1 MKPVV
6 IAVWAITA
14 MARAIPVAAQGV
26 PGIIYAEQPTGIEM
40 ATYLAT
46 WPALEPEIHRLSAE
60 RAAVM
65 HELAQ
70 RAAQPGISAG
80 ALNLLAQLQ
89 REDGA
94 LDDAEKSI
102 SQAIAVQPR
111 QFLHHFQHAMIQFA
125 HLIRASGLSRWGWQ
139 QKTTDA
145 YRRTFE
151 LNTRHVPSRYYIAY
165 SLAQTP
171 GIAGGDKKKALQL
184 AQEGVDLGL
193 VEFYVVRADVHRLRD
208 ELDAAFV
215 DYDAAIDRKVF
226 KLNSF
231 VAGGSAALARGDMS
245 RAKRYLEWAVFCRQ
259 DASASHEGL
268 GDYYAAIK
276 DESGARREYEIAL
289 QKEPNR
295 ESVQNKLKRLRGRVA
310 Q

>member
-1 MKPVV
+1 MTRQRMA
-6 IAVWAITA
+6 IFAVLAITVV
-14 MARAIPVAAQGV
+14 ARAIPAAGQGV
-26 PGIIYAEQPTGIEM
+26 PGIIYAEQPTGIELS
-40 ATYLAT
+40 TYLAT
-46 WPALEPEIHRLSAE
+46 WPALEPEIQRLQSAQPATVMHDLAR
-60 RAAVM
+60 RAA
-65 HELAQ
+65 
-70 RAAQPGISAG
+70 RPGVSDG

-89 REDGA
+89 RELGA
-94 LDDAEKSI
+94 LDDAGKSI
-102 SQAIAVQPR
+102 GQAIAMQPK
-111 QFLHHFQHAMIQFA
+111 QFLHHFQNAMIQFA
-125 HLIRASGLSRWGWQ
+125 RLTRASGIGRWGWQ
-139 QKTTDA
+139 RKTFDA
-145 YRRTFE
+145 YQRTFE
-151 LNTRHVPSRYYIAY
+151 LNPRHVPARYYLGY

-171 GIAGGDKKKALQL
+171 GIAGGDKKKALRL

-208 ELDAAFV
+208 ELDAAFA

-231 VAGGSAALARGDMS
+231 VAAGGAALARGDMS

-259 DASASHEGL
+259 DAAAPHEGL

-295 ESVQNKLKRLRGRVA
+295 ESVQKKLRKSKG
-310 Q
+310 